1 MPADSLGY
9 CNSRSQ
15 PQPFTRTSR
24 STTTSCL
31 YLARSKT
38 LQYFPVCVFDM
49 EMNADS
55 IGDVVE
61 MAAEENAEQQ
71 GDFGDFMANI
81 EESMKHLMRETA
93 KAPETALEHWQ
104 AFSTAVDWSETWIRG
119 LVAFHLVLFALVIL
133 TRKKETAQTVLFS
146 IVCLLTF
153 MSERLNTYCAANWM
167 QFSKQN
173 YFDQHGVFAG
183 IMYSGPL
190 LVCGLILLV
199 RSHTAHLSFTPS
211 SCSAVVLNLYR

>member
-1 MPADSLGY
+1 MITVAASLNPLHALLPVQSDDDVIWLDQKT
-9 CNSRSQ
+9 CC
-15 PQPFTRTSR
+15 TSL
-24 STTTSCL
+24 S
-31 YLARSKT
+31 
-38 LQYFPVCVFDM
+38 VVFDT
-49 EMNADS
+49 EMNAES

-61 MAAEENAEQQ
+61 TAAEENAEQQ

-104 AFSTAVDWSETWIRG
+104 AFSSAVDWSESWIRG

-133 TRKKETAQTVLFS
+133 TRKNETAQTVLFS
-146 IVCLLTF
+146 VVCLLTL
-153 MSERLNTYCAANWM
+153 MSERLNMYCAANWM

-199 RSHTAHLSFTPS
+199 SSHTAHLSCTPS
-211 SCSAVVLNLYR
+211 SCSAIVLNLHR

>member
-1 MPADSLGY
+1 MMTVAASL
-9 CNSRSQ
+9 NPLHALPVQSVAFQ
-15 PQPFTRTSR
+15 K
-24 STTTSCL
+24 
-31 YLARSKT
+31 LAVLFYVVVSE
-38 LQYFPVCVFDM
+38 M
-49 EMNADS
+49 EMNAES

-71 GDFGDFMANI
+71 GDFGDFMANV

-104 AFSTAVDWSETWIRG
+104 AFSSAVDWSETWIRG

-133 TRKKETAQTVLFS
+133 TRKSETAQTVLFS
-146 IVCLLTF
+146 VVCLLTF

-190 LVCGLILLV
+190 LVSGLVLLV
-199 RSHTAHLSFTPS
+199 SPTLAHLSFDWS
-211 SCSAVVLNLYR
+211 WSVL

>member
-1 MPADSLGY
+1 VPADTVTVAASLNPLHALPVQSDDVI
-9 CNSRSQ
+9 CQVWLVQKTCS
-15 PQPFTRTSR
+15 TSL
-24 STTTSCL
+24 S
-31 YLARSKT
+31 
-38 LQYFPVCVFDM
+38 VVFDM
-49 EMNADS
+49 EMNAES

-61 MAAEENAEQQ
+61 TAAEENAEQQ

-104 AFSTAVDWSETWIRG
+104 AFSSAVDWNETWIRG

-133 TRKKETAQTVLFS
+133 TRKNETAQTVLFS
-146 IVCLLTF
+146 VVCLLTF

-190 LVCGLILLV
+190 LVSSLVLLV
-199 RSHTAHLSFTPS
+199 S
-211 SCSAVVLNLYR
+211 STLRTRALTWSVV

>member
-1 MPADSLGY
+1 MKRIRACAQFIVD
-9 CNSRSQ
+9 NSRSQ
-15 PQPFTRTSR
+15 PQPFTRLPVQSNDVILAC
-24 STTTSCL
+24 SKNFAVLPCL
-31 YLARSKT
+31 VVS
-38 LQYFPVCVFDM
+38 DM
-49 EMNADS
+49 EMNAES

-104 AFSTAVDWSETWIRG
+104 AFSSAVDWSESWIRS
-119 LVAFHLVLFALVIL
+119 LVAFHLVMFALVIL
-133 TRKKETAQTVLFS
+133 TRKNETAQTVLFS
-146 IVCLLTF
+146 VVCLLTF
-153 MSERLNTYCAANWM
+153 MSERLNMYCAANWM

-199 RSHTAHLSFTPS
+199 SSTP
-211 SCSAVVLNLYR
+211 RT